1 VSASRAQAA
10 GRGREDLRR
19 ELEALLLATGRV
31 AAADLASDSPL
42 ITSGRID
49 SVALFNLALWV
60 EQAIGAPV
68 DLTRL
73 ALPSQWDTVGRIL
86 DYVEAQAR

>member
-1 VSASRAQAA
+1 MSGARTGGS
-10 GRGREDLRR
+10 GRQELRH

-31 AAADLASDSPL
+31 GAAELAAEAPL

-60 EQAIGAPV
+60 ERVVGAPV

-73 ALPSQWDTVGRIL
+73 ALPAQWDTVGRIL
-86 DYVEAQAR
+86 DYVEAQTPP